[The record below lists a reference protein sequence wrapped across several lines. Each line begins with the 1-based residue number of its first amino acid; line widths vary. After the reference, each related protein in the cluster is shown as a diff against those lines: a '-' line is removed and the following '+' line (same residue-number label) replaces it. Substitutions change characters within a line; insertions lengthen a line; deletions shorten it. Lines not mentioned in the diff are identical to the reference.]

1 MRRFLARALHFA
13 FSVLL
18 VTGVLLVADA
28 IATVVWQEPVST
40 LYARAQQERLE
51 RRLEQQ
57 ELTFAAERQAAAAK
71 ERAHAREAR
80 RLAREARSYGRDL
93 DGDDPVGR
101 IDVPELGLSSVV
113 LADNDLDVLRNGP
126 GHFPTTRL
134 PGEGGTVAIAGHR
147 TTYSAPFRD
156 LDDLERGD
164 EITLKMPYG
173 TFTYAYEDTKIV
185 EPDEISVIRDVGHE
199 RVVLTACH
207 PLYSADERIV
217 VFARLEQAAAKDE
230 TTS

>member
-1 MRRFLARALHFA
+1 MRRFV

-28 IATVVWQEPVST
+28 IATVVWQEPIST

-51 RRLEQQ
+51 RRLEQE
-57 ELTFAAERQAAAAK
+57 ELRFAAAREAAAAQ
-71 ERAHAREAR
+71 EASADAR
-80 RLAREARSYGRDL
+80 RRRQVAREARSYGREVE
-93 DGDDPVGR
+93 GDDPVGR
-101 IDVPELGLSSVV
+101 IGIPELGLSSVV
-113 LADNDLDVLRNGP
+113 LADNDLGVLRNGP
-126 GHFPTTRL
+126 GHFPTTSL

-173 TFTYAYEDTKIV
+173 TFNYTYEDTKIV
-185 EPDEISVIRDVGHE
+185 EPDRISVIRDVGRE
-199 RVVLTACH
+199 RLVLTACH
-207 PLYSADERIV
+207 PLYSAEERIV
-217 VFARLEQAAAKDE
+217 VFARLEQAAVSKDAAK
-230 TTS
+230 S